1 MTLPFRKTWALQWAG
16 VAGADPETPSMELQ
30 VSCQDGLGCLLGVSM
45 SHISRV
51 ALGPCCQAQ
60 AQIGHGVA
68 ERSKNARDPR
78 RVEGLADDDP
88 GWMDGS
94 RCRWWCYWFLDCS
107 QMARQSH
114 PPESNKAPLSLP
126 LCLLCRV
133 IVLPVLY
140 ITKVDSL

>member
-1 MTLPFRKTWALQWAG
+1 MPGWAWLPSRRVNVSYLESGARALLSGAG
-16 VAGADPETPSMELQ
+16 SDWPWRCREKQ
-30 VSCQDGLGCLLGVSM
+30 
-45 SHISRV
+45 
-51 ALGPCCQAQ
+51 
-60 AQIGHGVA
+60 
-68 ERSKNARDPR
+68 NARDPR

-94 RCRWWCYWFLDCS
+94 RCRWCYWFLDCS
-107 QMARQSH
+107 QMAGQSH

-140 ITKVDSL
+140 ITKADSL